1 MEELW
6 RWFSLTLGRGSF
18 NSLRGLRL
26 GMPEWGSYAQK
37 QNIYMPRW
45 LWLSRFKLVANPLD
59 FEPRQRDS
67 ISSSLMWVLLALGEF
82 GPVRLLKLSYA
93 NSLILSGLYSA
104 AVLVSF
110 F

>member
-1 MEELW
+1 MGQLCPKAKHIHA
-6 RWFSLTLGRGSF
+6 RWF
-18 NSLRGLRL
+18 
-26 GMPEWGSYAQK
+26 
-37 QNIYMPRW
+37 
-45 LWLSRFKLVANPLD
+45 WLSRFKLVANPLD

-93 NSLILSGLYSA
+93 NSLVLSGLYSA